1 MTSIFPTVSFLSFFL
16 TLALRTEISVR
27 EDVSLITASI
37 TVKEAACPRSC
48 STGERMLFY
57 IRATQMIILQ
67 SSYRRARESPQ
78 IWQKNVARSYE
89 RPQMCDCVCCM
100 RTVLNSTVGP
110 AQSLHTWK
118 NLQLLPPSHAFGS
131 TKRPE
136 RIFNQGYHI
145 FCNTRSLYPPLLCLL
160 LPPLGFFSAA
170 YSMPSILLHHR
181 PPPHV
186 Q

>member
-1 MTSIFPTVSFLSFFL
+1 MLQISF
-16 TLALRTEISVR
+16 
-27 EDVSLITASI
+27 
-37 TVKEAACPRSC
+37 
-48 STGERMLFY
+48 
-57 IRATQMIILQ
+57 Q
-67 SSYRRARESPQ
+67 SSYRRARASPQ

-89 RPQMCDCVCCM
+89 RPEMCVCVCCM

-181 PPPHV
+181 PPPHEQGTQSSMSCADSRPLFASHNTRCDV
-186 Q
+186 FRPPQAPPGVEEEGA